1 MRLLSTLNSRRDA
14 LRSLLA
20 ASLAA
25 PLASPAQAIC
35 CDERPQPD
43 QNPASVS
50 HQPLQILCW
59 NIHHGRGTDELINLE
74 RQAAVINSS
83 AADAVALQ
91 EVDQNT
97 VRSGGADQTAVLAKL
112 TGLHGW
118 FAHQLDFDG
127 GRYGQA
133 LLSRWPLEDCTVHWL
148 PGRPDRERRIAGS
161 AVVKHPVRTFRLI
174 TAHLH
179 HNNEGLRLEQ
189 ARELARL
196 CQHFRETSPLPVFA
210 AGDLYAVPGSPP
222 LQALEKVLQS
232 PAGNTATLATFPV
245 TSPTRQID
253 YIMYAAEAGRITAE
267 RVEVLPEQVASDHR
281 PLLARF
287 SIR

>member
-35 CDERPQPD
+35 CDERQQPD

-97 VRSGGADQTAVLAKL
+97 VRSGRADQTAVLAKL
-112 TGLHGW
+112 TGLHGCIIITKVCV
-118 FAHQLDFDG
+118 
-127 GRYGQA
+127 
-133 LLSRWPLEDCTVHWL
+133 LSRRVSWL
-148 PGRPDRERRIAGS
+148 GCAS
-161 AVVKHPVRTFRLI
+161 TF
-174 TAHLH
+174 
-179 HNNEGLRLEQ
+179 EKPFP
-189 ARELARL
+189 
-196 CQHFRETSPLPVFA
+196 C
-210 AGDLYAVPGSPP
+210 LYS
-222 LQALEKVLQS
+222 Q
-232 PAGNTATLATFPV
+232 PAT
-245 TSPTRQID
+245 
-253 YIMYAAEAGRITAE
+253 
-267 RVEVLPEQVASDHR
+267 
-281 PLLARF
+281 
-287 SIR
+287 